1 MMLSINQ
8 YQQKWESRS
17 SIRTRARKEI
27 DFTLSG
33 NMFPAH
39 QQLLLTIPEI
49 ENMGDNI
56 KKYILIQS
64 LYKYLNDIVTL
75 EIKCIN
81 SACNKLI
88 YEDLLVKYDEITKL
102 NTYTIIV
109 DEYYHVYVAKDMLM
123 QIQNHFPEIKK
134 LEYPISDSFN
144 AVQQIKARL
153 EPKYHD
159 IFEIIAVCIFETT
172 IVKELV
178 EFFNTPDVH
187 PSLKYYV
194 NDHMNDE
201 AKHYGFFYDLLC
213 HTWHSLSEEYT
224 KNIGVHLADFVKL
237 YLNISSEKAYNLLI
251 LKSILK
257 NDEKAELIINK
268 MYSGFAI
275 TTDIP
280 MVKNVLNV
288 LKKSGIMDNKLVK
301 DSFIAHGLYI

>member
-1 MMLSINQ
+1 MLQINQ
-8 YQQKWESRS
+8 YQNKWESRS
-17 SIRTRARKEI
+17 SVRTRARKEI
-27 DFTLSG
+27 DFRLGG
-33 NMFPAH
+33 NLFPAH
-39 QQLLLTIPEI
+39 QQILLMVPEI
-49 ENMGDNI
+49 EEMGSSI
-56 KKYILIQS
+56 HELILVQS

-88 YEDLLVKYDEITKL
+88 YENLIVNYDDETKL
-102 NTYTIIV
+102 NAYTIII

-123 QIQNHFPEIKK
+123 QIQKQFPSIKQ
-134 LEYPISDSFN
+134 LAYPISDSFN
-144 AVQQIKARL
+144 AVKKIQERL
-153 EPKYHD
+153 EQKYHA

-201 AKHYGFFYDLLC
+201 AKHYGFFYNLLC
-213 HTWHSLSEEYT
+213 HTWSKLPDEYI
-224 KNIGVHLADFVKL
+224 KHIGIHLADFVKL
-237 YLNISSEKAYNLLI
+237 YLNISSEKSYNLLI

-257 NDEKAELIINK
+257 NDTKAESIITK

-288 LKKSGIMDNKLVK
+288 LKKSGIMDNKLIK
-301 DSFIAHGLYI
+301 DSFIANGLYI